1 MEEEAKK
8 LIIVALALLGI
19 VAFGVG
25 VAVWQTN
32 AADDGD
38 DVGNE
43 DGAGATSHNTVGIMN
58 LAIWHG

>member
-38 DVGNE
+38 DVGILVQVAH
-43 DGAGATSHNTVGIMN
+43 GPVG
-58 LAIWHG
+58 GGTE

>member
-8 LIIVALALLGI
+8 LILVALALLGI

-32 AADDGD
+32 DGVD

-43 DGAGATSHNTVGIMN
+43 DGAGATSHSTVGIMN